1 MIGQPI
7 TLWRWL
13 LRFPWYLLLLS
24 MALVTVGSLALYS
37 ASEGSWSPWAGRHA
51 VRGAVG
57 VCIVLLVGSRR
68 STPAAVNGPM
78 LYNGTAIGMLAIL
91 MIVDSERF
99 VSRWITIGGFS
110 FQPRNQRRL
119 P

>member
-13 LRFPWYLLLLS
+13 LRFPWHLLLLS
-24 MALVTVGSLALYS
+24 LALVTVGSLALYS

-57 VCIVLLVGSRR
+57 VGIVLMLASHR
-68 STPAAVNGPM
+68 SAPAAEMVLSHLAGVNRYAGS
-78 LYNGTAIGMLAIL
+78 
-91 MIVDSERF
+91 VDDC
-99 VSRWITIGGFS
+99 
-110 FQPRNQRRL
+110 
-119 P
+119 